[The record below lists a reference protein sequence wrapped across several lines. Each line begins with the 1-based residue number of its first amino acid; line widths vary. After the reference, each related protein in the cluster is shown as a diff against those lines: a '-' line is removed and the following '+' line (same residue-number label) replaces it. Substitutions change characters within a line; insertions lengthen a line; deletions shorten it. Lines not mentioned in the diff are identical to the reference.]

1 MLRISIVLSRVA
13 LGALLLV
20 AACGPR
26 ATTGGRAPAEPTA
39 PAAGSSAGTAAPA
52 AAGAGAEPQVGNFYR
67 GKTIR
72 IVVGFAPG
80 GGFDTYA
87 RLIAKYL
94 PKYVPG
100 RPTVI
105 VENVAGA
112 ASIVAANQVY
122 KTLPKDGTV
131 IASFNENL
139 VLLYALGKEGIEYDP
154 RRFQWLG
161 SMVNSPTT
169 CATRADAGG
178 NSFEEVMA
186 GKQWIVA
193 AEGPGT
199 TTYDTP
205 VVLQAALG
213 ANIKLVPGYDGTSR
227 MRLAIEGREAEGG
240 CWTWDSMSVTARQ
253 WFEST
258 PPFAR
263 VLVVMGNRTPDHP
276 WLQGVP
282 AAENLA
288 TTAESR
294 QLLATVNGPSQMSK
308 PYAVAP
314 EVPRERVE
322 ALRQALAAVAADAEF
337 LAEAEKAKL
346 DVVPLTGAE
355 VDEHVR
361 AILDAPPAVVA
372 KLKEVLK

>member
-1 MLRISIVLSRVA
+1 VA
-13 LGALLLV
+13 
-20 AACGPR
+20 
-26 ATTGGRAPAEPTA
+26 
-39 PAAGSSAGTAAPA
+39 
-52 AAGAGAEPQVGNFYR
+52 NFYR

-94 PKYVPG
+94 SKHMPG

-169 CATRADAGG
+169 CATRADAGVT
-178 NSFEEVMA
+178 SFEEVMA
-186 GKQWIVA
+186 GKQWIIA

-258 PPFAR
+258 PPFAK
-263 VLVVMGNRTPDHP
+263 VLVVMGNRTPEHP

-288 TTAESR
+288 ATADSR
-294 QLLATVNGPSQMSK
+294 QLLATVSGPSQMSK

-346 DVVPLTGAE
+346 DVVPLTGAA
-355 VDEHVR
+355 VDEQVR
-361 AILDAPPAVVA
+361 TILDAPPAVVT